1 MKKKMIMM
9 MTETQDDLPKIQE
22 DLERVGITGLRTLV
36 IINWKGREYRFIPEV
51 EITIDLD
58 KGRKGAHMSRLIESI
73 TEFVEKEVAIKYNSI
88 EELEKHILKSLKE
101 KHPYKRGEISMKT
114 QLIVEKRTP
123 VTKKKTMETYD
134 VLVKLCS
141 KNGFMEKILR
151 VDVIGSTVCPHAM
164 RERRTHM
171 QRALGILEIETNY
184 DNKIELEEMIEC
196 VESSFSSEVYTLLK
210 TKDEHHL
217 VKKMFSQP
225 KFVEDVTREILHK
238 AKEKFKGC
246 KIFAKVISY
255 ESIHKHN
262 VLAEGSCRS

>member
-1 MKKKMIMM
+1 M
-9 MTETQDDLPKIQE
+9 ERVVDTQDNIPKIQE

-36 IINWKGREYRFIPEV
+36 VINWRGREYKFVPEV

-58 KGRKGAHMSRLIESI
+58 RGRKGAHMSRFVESI

-88 EELEKHILKSLKE
+88 EELEKHILESLKR
-101 KHPYKRGEISMKT
+101 KHHYKRGEISMKT
-114 QLIVEKRTP
+114 QLIVERKTP
-123 VTKKKTMETYD
+123 ITKKNTMETYD
-134 VLVKLCS
+134 VIVRVRSENDVIMK
-141 KNGFMEKILR
+141 KILK
-151 VDVIGSTVCPHAM
+151 VEVIGSTVCPHAM
-164 RERRTHM
+164 KGGKRTHM
-171 QRALGILEIETNY
+171 QRALGILKIETNY
-184 DNKIELEEMIEC
+184 ENGIELEDMISC

-217 VKKMFSQP
+217 VKKMFDHP

-238 AKEKFKGC
+238 AKKQFKDC